1 MENNEMSPFLQ
12 FDKYLDYLKSSI
24 MKADE
29 KSFYYLYI
37 IHSDNTSLEQKIT
50 SIIELINLHRTNFNG
65 YCTIGELYYFIS
77 LFEQIKEKTEET
89 KQKEKVVYNEI
100 IIRLQEEKMKYEAT
114 RVLKR
119 GERVFLNDMEQLK
132 LFVDFELSF
141 GAKIENSSYI
151 IAKKIFDNW
160 AEEMKQNLLLL
171 KNSIKFNIDDIE
183 SDNEN
188 IYLISKEW
196 YTCFLSWLS
205 EISEK
210 KEIKGIDDIK
220 SNTLMI
226 NNI

>member
-114 RVLKR
+114 RVLKK
-119 GERVFLNDMEQLK
+119 FHN
-132 LFVDFELSF
+132 ELIVYFHNMGKS
-141 GAKIENSSYI
+141 NSI
-151 IAKKIFDNW
+151 CF
-160 AEEMKQNLLLL
+160 LL
-171 KNSIKFNIDDIE
+171 KQFYLE
-183 SDNEN
+183 SL
-188 IYLISKEW
+188 YS
-196 YTCFLSWLS
+196 F
-205 EISEK
+205 
-210 KEIKGIDDIK
+210 
-220 SNTLMI
+220 
-226 NNI
+226 

>member
-171 KNSIKFNIDDIE
+171 KNSIKFNIVGA
-183 SDNEN
+183 
-188 IYLISKEW
+188 L
-196 YTCFLSWLS
+196 L
-205 EISEK
+205 
-210 KEIKGIDDIK
+210 
-220 SNTLMI
+220 TLPHK
-226 NNI
+226 